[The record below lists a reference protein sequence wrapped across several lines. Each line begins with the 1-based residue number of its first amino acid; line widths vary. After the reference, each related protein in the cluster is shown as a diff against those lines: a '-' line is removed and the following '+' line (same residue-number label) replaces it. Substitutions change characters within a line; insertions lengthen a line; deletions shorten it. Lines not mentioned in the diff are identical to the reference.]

1 VAKALSEKPP
11 VDLEL
16 DGATLLPEK
25 LILAAKHGAAVTVPE
40 HAWQR
45 VRDANTILLKA
56 AAQDQKIYGL
66 TTGVGANKDQS
77 ELSGRS
83 LFTPDGRIAEEAMI
97 TSRHFNHAL
106 LHAHSAGVG
115 PNMPAEI
122 VRTVLIIRLN
132 TALTGG
138 SGMNETLVRGYMDFL
153 NHDIL
158 PVIPGRGTVGE
169 ADITLLAH
177 IGLAMTGQWKV
188 LYQGVEM
195 PAAEALEKAGL
206 APLDPFGK
214 DALASFSSN
223 AYSATLACFALV
235 EMQQI
240 ARCARVIYSLSLE
253 ALNGNLAPIMP
264 EPSIMR
270 PFPAIAKVAADLRG
284 ILKGSYLH
292 QHSDTRPLQD
302 PLSFRTA
309 IHQIGGLDRALEELR
324 ELLEIQ
330 INGADDNPVV
340 FVGKI
345 DPETAAQPGIMPV
358 KEDGLEGAVIPS
370 ANFSPLP
377 YVLSM
382 ERVAIAGAHLSKGS
396 LERTLRLSDPHFTGL
411 KRFLGTDRT
420 IHAFGAIQKPIVG
433 LDAENQE
440 LAEPISL
447 TFAPVAIDVEDM
459 GTNSARVGRRL
470 RTLASNLQNIL
481 GFELMHAA
489 QAIDLRLASD
499 PDLPLSKPT
508 RALHEAYRQ
517 VVPFLETDAHVL
529 TVHISESGDFV
540 NGYFDEP

>member
-1 VAKALSEKPP
+1 MAEGSDTAGP
-11 VDLEL
+11 VRLEL
-16 DGATLLPEK
+16 DGASLQPETLV
-25 LILAAKHGAAVTVPE
+25 AAARLGAAVTVPD

-45 VRDANTILLKA
+45 VRDANAILLKA

-83 LFTPDGRIAEEAMI
+83 LFTPDGRIAEQAMI

-115 PNMPAEI
+115 PNMPSEI
-122 VRTVLIIRLN
+122 VRAVLLIRLN

-138 SGMNETLVRGYMDFL
+138 SGMNEALVRGFMDFL

-158 PVIPGRGTVGE
+158 PVVPGRGTVGE

-188 LYQGVEM
+188 TYRGEEM
-195 PAAEALEKAGL
+195 PAAEAMEKADL
-206 APLDPFGK
+206 TPQDPFGK

-235 EMQQI
+235 EMKQI
-240 ARCARVIYSLSLE
+240 ARCARVIYAASLE

-270 PFPAIAKVAADLRG
+270 PFPAIAQAAADLRG

-292 QHSDTRPLQD
+292 QPSETRPLQD

-309 IHQIGGLDRALEELR
+309 IHQIGGLDRALDELH
-324 ELLEIQ
+324 ELLAIQ
-330 INGADDNPVV
+330 INAADDNPVV
-340 FVGKI
+340 FVGEV
-345 DPETAAQPGIMPV
+345 DPETAALPGIMPV
-358 KEDGLEGAVIPS
+358 SEDGLQGAVIPT

-470 RTLASNLQNIL
+470 RTLAGNLLNIL

-489 QAIDLRLASD
+489 QAIDLRLAED
-499 PDLPLSKPT
+499 PDLALAEPT
-508 RALHEAYRQ
+508 RALYAAYRR

-529 TVHISESGDFV
+529 TVHIEESGEFV
-540 NGYFDEP
+540 GRYFYE

>member
-1 VAKALSEKPP
+1 MAEGSDTAGP
-11 VDLEL
+11 VRLEL
-16 DGATLLPEK
+16 DGASLQPETLV
-25 LILAAKHGAAVTVPE
+25 AAARLGAAVTVPD

-45 VRDANTILLKA
+45 VRDANAILLKA

-83 LFTPDGRIAEEAMI
+83 LFTPDGRIAEQAMI

-115 PNMPAEI
+115 PNMPSEI
-122 VRTVLIIRLN
+122 VRAVLLIRLN

-138 SGMNETLVRGYMDFL
+138 SGMNEALVRGFMDFL

-158 PVIPGRGTVGE
+158 PVVPGRGTVGE

-188 LYQGVEM
+188 TYRGEEM
-195 PAAEALEKAGL
+195 PAAEAMEKAGL
-206 APLDPFGK
+206 TPQDPFGK

-235 EMQQI
+235 EMKQI
-240 ARCARVIYSLSLE
+240 ARCARVIYAASLE

-270 PFPAIAKVAADLRG
+270 PFPAIAQAAADLRG

-292 QHSDTRPLQD
+292 QPSETRPLQD

-309 IHQIGGLDRALEELR
+309 IHQIGGLDRALDELH
-324 ELLEIQ
+324 ELLAIQ
-330 INGADDNPVV
+330 INAADDNPVV
-340 FVGKI
+340 FVGEV
-345 DPETAAQPGIMPV
+345 DPETAALPGIMPV
-358 KEDGLEGAVIPS
+358 SEDGLQGAVIPT

-470 RTLASNLQNIL
+470 RTLAGNLLNIL

-489 QAIDLRLASD
+489 QAIDLRLAED
-499 PDLPLSKPT
+499 PDLALAEPT
-508 RALHEAYRQ
+508 RALYAAYRR

-529 TVHISESGDFV
+529 TVHIEESGEFV
-540 NGYFDEP
+540 GRYFYE

>member
-1 VAKALSEKPP
+1 MAEGSDTAGP
-11 VDLEL
+11 VRLEL
-16 DGATLLPEK
+16 DGASLQPETLV
-25 LILAAKHGAAVTVPE
+25 AAARHGAAVTVSDR
-40 HAWQR
+40 AWQR
-45 VRDANTILLKA
+45 VRDANAILLKA

-83 LFTPDGRIAEEAMI
+83 LFTPDGRIAEQAMI

-115 PNMPAEI
+115 PNMPSEI
-122 VRTVLIIRLN
+122 VRAVLLIRLN

-138 SGMNETLVRGYMDFL
+138 SGMNEALVRGFMDFL

-158 PVIPGRGTVGE
+158 PVVPGRGTVGE

-188 LYQGVEM
+188 TYRGEEM
-195 PAAEALEKAGL
+195 PAAEAMEKADL
-206 APLDPFGK
+206 TPQDPFGK

-235 EMQQI
+235 EMKQI
-240 ARCARVIYSLSLE
+240 ARCARVIYAASLE

-270 PFPAIAKVAADLRG
+270 PFPVIAQAAADLRG

-292 QHSDTRPLQD
+292 QPSETRPLQD

-309 IHQIGGLDRALEELR
+309 IHQIGGLDRALDELH
-324 ELLEIQ
+324 ELLAIQ
-330 INGADDNPVV
+330 INAADDNPVV
-340 FVGKI
+340 FVGEV
-345 DPETAAQPGIMPV
+345 DPETAALPGIMPV
-358 KEDGLEGAVIPS
+358 SEDGLQGAVIPT

-470 RTLASNLQNIL
+470 RTLAGNLLNIL

-489 QAIDLRLASD
+489 QAIDLRLAED
-499 PDLPLSKPT
+499 PDLALAEPT
-508 RALHEAYRQ
+508 RALYAAYRR

-529 TVHISESGDFV
+529 TVHIEESGEFV
-540 NGYFDEP
+540 GRYFYE